1 MAKRQLGFL
10 GLGSMG
16 GGMVGSLLRAGF
28 PVVAYDP
35 VTQLLQ
41 AAVREGAASAGS
53 PEEVAARSDIVLAS
67 LPMPADV
74 ENAVAGER
82 GVVRGLRQGAVFI
95 DLSSIDP
102 GTSRRMHSVIAAA
115 GGRMLDCP
123 VGKGPK
129 EAASGDLTLMIG
141 GEAALIEEVRDVL
154 EALGSQLYHCGPAGS
169 GAAAKVVNNLVSC
182 SICALNSEALVLAT
196 KAGVDLDTMIGIMK
210 TTAADN
216 RHLHITAE
224 PLTLEGNFA
233 PRFKLALAHKDLRLA
248 VQTGLELGVPLALAE
263 AAHLVH
269 TIAIGQGLA
278 EEDQGA
284 VIKVV
289 EQAAGA
295 KARSAVR

>member
-1 MAKRQLGFL
+1 
-10 GLGSMG
+10 
-16 GGMVGSLLRAGF
+16 
-28 PVVAYDP
+28 
-35 VTQLLQ
+35 
-41 AAVREGAASAGS
+41 
-53 PEEVAARSDIVLAS
+53 
-67 LPMPADV
+67 MPADV
-74 ENAVAGER
+74 EDAVTGER
-82 GVVRGLRQGAVFI
+82 GVVRGLRPGAVFI

-102 GTSRRMHSVIAAA
+102 GTSRRMHVAIAAA

-141 GEAALIEEVRDVL
+141 GEAALIDEVRDVL

-216 RHLHITAE
+216 RHLHITAK

-295 KARSAVR
+295 KARSPAR